1 MRNSYLDK
9 IGLNALNASKN
20 LSLLNENK
28 KNKVLK
34 DFYKNLKSNKEKI
47 LKANKIDVSKA
58 NKKGLGQNLID
69 RLILNDNKI
78 NHIIKSVQEVI
89 KLKDPTK
96 KITSKWKRPN
106 GMIINKYTV
115 PIGVIGVIYE
125 SRPNV
130 TADVATLCF
139 KSGNAVILRG
149 GSEAIRTNKVISEC
163 FRKSLRK
170 NNVNENS
177 VQLIDNTDRKLV
189 DYILSKMERF
199 IDVIIPRGGKNLVKK
214 VQAMSNVPTIGHLEG
229 LCHVYIDRH
238 ADLNMAKKITLNA
251 KMRNT
256 SVCGAAET
264 LLIDKT
270 CIRTHL
276 KPILQLL
283 SISGCKIIG
292 DKITKKNYTNSNFS
306 LATEQDWKTE
316 YLDSSISVKIVNG
329 VEEAIA
335 HINKYGTR
343 HTDSIVT
350 NNKKN
355 ASLFLSK
362 VNSSIVLHNASTQ
375 FADGN
380 EFGFGAEVGIST
392 NKLHPR
398 GPVGLEQLVTYKYLV
413 KGNGQIRP

>member
-1 MRNSYLDK
+1 MSNSYLDK
-9 IGLNALNASKN
+9 IGLNALNASKD
-20 LSLLNENK
+20 LSLLNEKK
-28 KNKVLK
+28 KNKVLT
-34 DFYKNLKSNKEKI
+34 DFYKNLKLNKKKV

-58 NKKGLGQNLID
+58 NKKGISQNLID

-78 NHIIKSVQEVI
+78 NYIIKSIQEVI

-96 KITSKWKRPN
+96 KIISKWKRPN

-130 TADVATLCF
+130 TSDVATLCF

-149 GSEAIRTNKVISEC
+149 GSEAIQTNKVISEC

-229 LCHVYIDRH
+229 LCHVYIDRY

-264 LLIDKT
+264 LLIDKA
-270 CIRTHL
+270 CVKTHL
-276 KPILQLL
+276 NPILQLL

-292 DKITKKNYTNSNFS
+292 DKITKKNYTNSNIS

-316 YLDSSISVKIVNG
+316 YLDSAISVKIVNG
-329 VEEAIA
+329 VDDAIV

-355 ASLFLSK
+355 ALLFLSK
-362 VNSSIVLHNASTQ
+362 VNSAIVLHNASTQ

>member
-28 KNKVLK
+28 KNKVLT

-58 NKKGLGQNLID
+58 NKKGLSQNLID

-96 KITSKWKRPN
+96 KITSIWKRPN

-177 VQLIDNTDRKLV
+177 VQLINNTDRKLV

-229 LCHVYIDRH
+229 LCHVYIDRY

-264 LLIDKT
+264 LLIDKA

-329 VEEAIA
+329 IEEAIA

-362 VNSSIVLHNASTQ
+362 VNSAIVLHNASTQ